1 MQFGEHWSTSP
12 GSNFAKPAALPMLPM
27 LALLCGDVKK
37 EQILLQGKKFVFSRQ
52 G

>member
-1 MQFGEHWSTSP
+1 VPDLSTADERTSETGQP
-12 GSNFAKPAALPMLPM
+12 Q
-27 LALLCGDVKK
+27 KK

>member
-1 MQFGEHWSTSP
+1 M
-12 GSNFAKPAALPMLPM
+12 PAAAQSSCIVNATDLEILV
-27 LALLCGDVKK
+27 LGFGLCRNE